1 MAPCERGIV
10 AIFGLAD
17 KATVDGRAS
26 ARVGRTA
33 PIAAP
38 PNHLPLALPPGLLIS
53 DPVASAR
60 ACVYEIT
67 PEIARGRIC
76 GGYPSTN
83 TRERNR
89 EADRSRIGRCAGHG
103 LGTFSELAANYRRG
117 RGMYPRPYQEVY
129 KPLIDYL
136 SHTTGHRFQL
146 VVSRNYHTYWRDSEQ
161 QPGGLAFD
169 DPHFV
174 DFRIQRFGFV
184 PVARNA
190 QPTVYALLGQPELG
204 QCPPD
209 RHAGCLHAL
218 SQPRFRAV
226 GEMYG
231 NNPLAQPDIRSEAIS
246 WRDGVEMVFA
256 GEVQGAMVPGYLAE
270 TYYNLPTLARTRPLP
285 GKAFTASPKVPA
297 EDVASVAKALETL
310 HEDAALYDVLGEL
323 GAPRFEPATAAEYAG
338 LEKILSGFYGYRT
351 APKPGQGAAVEA
363 EAADGN

>member
-1 MAPCERGIV
+1 MKRIV
-10 AIFGLAD
+10 
-17 KATVDGRAS
+17 
-26 ARVGRTA
+26 
-33 PIAAP
+33 
-38 PNHLPLALPPGLLIS
+38 LALGVVLVLGLV
-53 DPVASAR
+53 PA
-60 ACVYEIT
+60 
-67 PEIARGRIC
+67 
-76 GGYPSTN
+76 
-83 TRERNR
+83 
-89 EADRSRIGRCAGHG
+89 AGV
-103 LGTFSELAANYRRG
+103 LAANYRLAVEP
-117 RGMYPRPYQEVY
+117 MYPPDQAQEVY

-136 SHTTGHRFQL
+136 SRTTGHRFQL
-146 VVSRNYHTYWRDSEQ
+146 VVSRNYHTYWRDLRNNS
-161 QPGGLAFD
+161 PVDFAFD

-190 QPTVYALLGQPELG
+190 QPTVYALLGQPELEG
-204 QCPPD
+204 ENV
-209 RHAGCLHAL
+209 RAL
-218 SQPRFRAV
+218 IGMPVACMPSPSLGFALL

-310 HEDAALYDVLGEL
+310 HEDAELYDVLAEL

-351 APKPGQGAAVEA
+351 APKPDQEAAVEA

>member
-1 MAPCERGIV
+1 MKRIV
-10 AIFGLAD
+10 LALGVVLVLGLAP
-17 KATVDGRAS
+17 S
-26 ARVGRTA
+26 AGA
-33 PIAAP
+33 
-38 PNHLPLALPPGLLIS
+38 
-53 DPVASAR
+53 
-60 ACVYEIT
+60 
-67 PEIARGRIC
+67 
-76 GGYPSTN
+76 
-83 TRERNR
+83 
-89 EADRSRIGRCAGHG
+89 
-103 LGTFSELAANYRRG
+103 LAANYRLAVEP
-117 RGMYPRPYQEVY
+117 MYPPDQAQEVY

-136 SHTTGHRFQL
+136 SRTTGHRFQL
-146 VVSRNYHTYWRDSEQ
+146 VVSRNYHTYWRDLRNNS
-161 QPGGLAFD
+161 PVDFAFD

-190 QPTVYALLGQPELG
+190 QPTVYALLGQPELEG
-204 QCPPD
+204 ENV
-209 RHAGCLHAL
+209 RAL
-218 SQPRFRAV
+218 IGMPVACMPSPSLGFALL

-310 HEDAALYDVLGEL
+310 HEDAELYDVLAEL

>member
-1 MAPCERGIV
+1 MKRIV
-10 AIFGLAD
+10 LALGVVLVLGLA
-17 KATVDGRAS
+17 
-26 ARVGRTA
+26 
-33 PIAAP
+33 PAAG
-38 PNHLPLALPPGLLIS
+38 A
-53 DPVASAR
+53 
-60 ACVYEIT
+60 
-67 PEIARGRIC
+67 
-76 GGYPSTN
+76 
-83 TRERNR
+83 
-89 EADRSRIGRCAGHG
+89 
-103 LGTFSELAANYRRG
+103 LAANYRLAVEP
-117 RGMYPRPYQEVY
+117 MYPPDQAQEVY

-136 SHTTGHRFQL
+136 SRTTGHRFQL
-146 VVSRNYHTYWRDSEQ
+146 VVSRNYHTYWRDLRNNS
-161 QPGGLAFD
+161 PVDFAFD

-190 QPTVYALLGQPELG
+190 QPTVYALLGQPELEG
-204 QCPPD
+204 ENV
-209 RHAGCLHAL
+209 RAL
-218 SQPRFRAV
+218 IGMPVACMPSPSLGFALL

-310 HEDAALYDVLGEL
+310 HEDAELYDVLAEL
-323 GAPRFEPATAAEYAG
+323 GVPRFEPATAAEYAG

>member
-1 MAPCERGIV
+1 MKRIV
-10 AIFGLAD
+10 
-17 KATVDGRAS
+17 
-26 ARVGRTA
+26 
-33 PIAAP
+33 
-38 PNHLPLALPPGLLIS
+38 LALGVVLVLGLV
-53 DPVASAR
+53 PA
-60 ACVYEIT
+60 
-67 PEIARGRIC
+67 
-76 GGYPSTN
+76 
-83 TRERNR
+83 
-89 EADRSRIGRCAGHG
+89 AGV
-103 LGTFSELAANYRRG
+103 LAANYRLAVEP
-117 RGMYPRPYQEVY
+117 MYPPDQAQEVY

-136 SHTTGHRFQL
+136 SRTTGHRFQL
-146 VVSRNYHTYWRDSEQ
+146 VVSRNYHTYWRDLRNNS
-161 QPGGLAFD
+161 PVDFAFD

-190 QPTVYALLGQPELG
+190 QPTVYALLGQPELEG
-204 QCPPD
+204 ENV
-209 RHAGCLHAL
+209 RAL
-218 SQPRFRAV
+218 IGMPVACMPSPSLGFALL

-310 HEDAALYDVLGEL
+310 HEDAELYDVLAEL
-323 GAPRFEPATAAEYAG
+323 GAPRFEPAKAAEYAG

-351 APKPGQGAAVEA
+351 APKPGQEATVEA
-363 EAADGN
+363 EAVDGN